1 MGMTGKKLLMLSVSA
16 VALNVSMGLAAFAGE
31 RCMTNIATTSTD
43 VVTSVGAPVAVTG
56 TLGGQTAQAV
66 TDTNFLVNP
75 AIGPN
80 FLTKDVGTA
89 VANDVLLGDAD
100 LVNTTGT
107 FVSRLPD
114 AVNVVNSANVTMG
127 TAIATV
133 TPHYG
138 EGPNGASFESTA
150 TGSDAFA
157 CGPGA
162 TATGDHATALGNA
175 ATATGSEATASGA
188 SATATG
194 NQATASGAFANANG
208 ANATAVGEFS
218 NADGANATAI
228 GQNAQAI
235 GANATAVGQNALATG
250 ANATAI
256 GQDAIA
262 NGDATAVGQNSTADG
277 TAVTAI
283 GKDAVATG
291 INTTAVGDNAD
302 AGGLNSTA
310 TGAGAKAFGGANSTA
325 TGAGA
330 LAIGSQDSTATGAGA
345 NASLSIG
352 STATGAGSNA
362 ALSVGSTATGALSD
376 VSGTALATANGFGS
390 TVAPAS
396 VGGTAY
402 GALSS
407 TTGDSATALGAGS
420 QAGTNGT
427 AVGAGTSANP
437 NGSVA
442 IGRDSSGNGATA
454 SLQNE
459 FTLGTA
465 NHTYTAAGITSD
477 LSRDRQSGP
486 LEVAT
491 TDANGHLA
499 TDGGQIFRELGKQ
512 GAGIAIATAM
522 ENPDLVGNETF
533 GLAANIGFFEGN
545 SALSVSA
552 MGVLGRDFMGGGER
566 WAISGGVGVS
576 LNENNFGGQST
587 DRAVA
592 GRAGVQVS
600 W

>member
-31 RCMTNIATTSTD
+31 RCMTNIAVEKGD
-43 VVTSVGAPVAVTG
+43 VVTSVGTSVDVTG
-56 TLGGQTAQAV
+56 TAPLAGLTAAGVTNTFFRLNPGGFT
-66 TDTNFLVNP
+66 
-75 AIGPN
+75 
-80 FLTKDVGTA
+80 TKDLGTA
-89 VANDVLLGDAD
+89 IVAEAFGDAD
-100 LVNTTGT
+100 LESQTRQFLV
-107 FVSRLPD
+107 RLPGSES
-114 AVNVVNSANVTMG
+114 VVESG
-127 TAIATV
+127 TAVTDSFVRNV

-138 EGPNGASFESTA
+138 EGVDGASFESVVSPADTN
-150 TGSDAFA
+150 SFA

-162 TATGDHATALGNA
+162 TAA
-175 ATATGSEATASGA
+175 
-188 SATATG
+188 
-194 NQATASGAFANANG
+194 
-208 ANATAVGEFS
+208 GE
-218 NADGANATAI
+218 NATAI
-228 GQNAQAI
+228 GNAAQAI
-235 GANATAVGQNALATG
+235 GANATANGAAAQATGANASANGANAIANG

-256 GQDAIA
+256 GQSATADGANATALGQNASATGANATAVGQNSIADGINATAIGQA
-262 NGDATAVGQNSTADG
+262 AFAHGDATAVGQHSLADG

-291 INTTAVGDNAD
+291 SNTTAVGDNAD

-310 TGAGAKAFGGANSTA
+310 IGTGASAFGGANSTA

-352 STATGAGSNA
+352 STATGAGANA
-362 ALSVGSTATGALSD
+362 AESFGSTASGAFSD
-376 VSGTALATANGFGS
+376 VSGTSFATANGVGS
-390 TVAPAS
+390 R
-396 VGGTAY
+396 
-402 GALSS
+402 
-407 TTGDSATALGAGS
+407 AGN
-420 QAGTNGT
+420 NGT
-427 AVGAGTSANP
+427 AIGAGTSANP